1 MHTLDA
7 PLPGLL
13 SLSSQENEVHVDSSR
28 SDSLGLVVVT
38 GLSRLVQIA
47 SLVDSMD
54 VSRHPRCRGFMRESL
69 LSGRPNRVTGAGSRM
84 LCSLKDFLPEFCT
97 ASLWG
102 NNMVSSWTTSA

>member
-54 VSRHPRCRGFMRESL
+54 VS
-69 LSGRPNRVTGAGSRM
+69 
-84 LCSLKDFLPEFCT
+84 
-97 ASLWG
+97 
-102 NNMVSSWTTSA
+102 